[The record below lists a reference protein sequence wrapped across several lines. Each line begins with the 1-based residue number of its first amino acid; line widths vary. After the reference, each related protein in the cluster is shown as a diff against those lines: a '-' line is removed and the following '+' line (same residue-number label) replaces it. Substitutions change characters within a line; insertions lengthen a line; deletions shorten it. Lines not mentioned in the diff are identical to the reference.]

1 MFNNQIAILFDSENV
16 KPHEIL
22 DLLFDKL
29 EKQGFTLIYPRK
41 LIVHDLNKIKKNE
54 LIEDLK
60 KYRLELCCTYGE
72 FRKNLLD
79 FRLYVECLDLAYTSD
94 IPTFCIVSN
103 DQDYAEL
110 CIKLHTLNKKVIGV
124 GSNKTSTEEYISLF
138 DDYIFVED
146 LKPKEKQVKTEVKK
160 ESKTKTKE
168 TKLSKRKQT
177 EFLLEE
183 AINLA
188 LVNTF
193 QNNKD
198 KLYYSNL
205 VAEIKKIPQ
214 FSKIKLTQERLQNL
228 GYHLE
233 YEDKDKKETA
243 YISLKTN
250 YNE

>member
-79 FRLYVECLDLAYTSD
+79 FRLYVECLDLAYTTD

-124 GSNKTSTEEYISLF
+124 GSNKTSTVEYISLF

-146 LKPKEKQVKTEVKK
+146 LKPKEKQVKAEVKK
-160 ESKTKTKE
+160 ESKTKE
-168 TKLSKRKQT
+168 VLQ
-177 EFLLEE
+177 LEH
-183 AINLA
+183 A
-188 LVNTF
+188 VT
-193 QNNKD
+193 
-198 KLYYSNL
+198 
-205 VAEIKKIPQ
+205 V
-214 FSKIKLTQERLQNL
+214 
-228 GYHLE
+228 
-233 YEDKDKKETA
+233 EDKDYKFPPITLLSQGDPKVDQIRRI
-243 YISLKTN
+243 YSGRHGRS
-250 YNE
+250 

>member
-1 MFNNQIAILFDSENV
+1 M
-16 KPHEIL
+16 
-22 DLLFDKL
+22 
-29 EKQGFTLIYPRK
+29 
-41 LIVHDLNKIKKNE
+41 
-54 LIEDLK
+54 
-60 KYRLELCCTYGE
+60 
-72 FRKNLLD
+72 
-79 FRLYVECLDLAYTSD
+79 
-94 IPTFCIVSN
+94 
-103 DQDYAEL
+103 
-110 CIKLHTLNKKVIGV
+110 
-124 GSNKTSTEEYISLF
+124 
-138 DDYIFVED
+138 
-146 LKPKEKQVKTEVKK
+146 
-160 ESKTKTKE
+160 
-168 TKLSKRKQT
+168 
-177 EFLLEE
+177 LEE

-233 YEDKDKKETA
+233 YEDKHKKETA